1 MTIRIALTTGEPAGI
16 GPDICVV
23 VAQRP
28 PVNTELVIIGDQS
41 MLEQRARDLK
51 LPLSLHPFS
60 DSEPSPSSPGK
71 LSILQVGVAQ
81 EVIHGKLNTANAE
94 YVLEALRIAID
105 QVMAGKLDA
114 LVTGPV
120 HKGAINEAGIA
131 FTGHTEFLAAH
142 CKKNLTVMMLATE
155 GLRVALATTHLPL
168 AKVPSAIN
176 KSCLLYT
183 SPSPR
188 D

>member
-81 EVIHGKLNTANAE
+81 EVVTVVKMVKMVKA
-94 YVLEALRIAID
+94 
-105 QVMAGKLDA
+105 DA
-114 LVTGPV
+114 RPRLPRESFYSSMHRPV
-120 HKGAINEAGIA
+120 
-131 FTGHTEFLAAH
+131 F
-142 CKKNLTVMMLATE
+142 ML
-155 GLRVALATTHLPL
+155 
-168 AKVPSAIN
+168 
-176 KSCLLYT
+176 
-183 SPSPR
+183 
-188 D
+188 